1 MQHIFSI
8 GEDGFGTRK
17 MTCFC
22 KLFKRNSMSFKRYQD
37 TERKSHSLK
46 VHSYTSDAEYKD
58 EQSCM
63 SG

>member
-1 MQHIFSI
+1 MQHIFSF

-22 KLFKRNSMSFKRYQD
+22 KLFKRYQD
-37 TERKSHSLK
+37 TERKFHSLK